1 MITIS
6 EKKRVL
12 TYTMSYREHLHVTN
26 STRQSKHETGCY
38 IRVGDSMVSY
48 FSIIKILWPHL
59 KEGVWTKAAHSSPQ
73 AYVQVCTQEPSGLF
87 SPELGQQEP
96 SRGSWLCLGSPGQR
110 WWERDGHSLWGH
122 GGVLPV
128 QHAVDSFTSAAQ
140 AAQEGLQLDQAADTT

>member
-48 FSIIKILWPHL
+48 FSIIKIL
-59 KEGVWTKAAHSSPQ
+59 
-73 AYVQVCTQEPSGLF
+73 
-87 SPELGQQEP
+87 
-96 SRGSWLCLGSPGQR
+96 
-110 WWERDGHSLWGH
+110 
-122 GGVLPV
+122 
-128 QHAVDSFTSAAQ
+128 
-140 AAQEGLQLDQAADTT
+140 